1 MTTGTTNTLIGR
13 QAGYLITTGS
23 DNTVIGAYN
32 GNGDGLDIR
41 TSSNNI
47 VLSDGAGNA
56 RAYYHGSNENW
67 TLRGGVNNS
76 FVQIVECSSSGANPH
91 GLRIKYTEAS
101 PDNHNGAAI
110 RFQDGGNTTRFQ
122 VLNDGDV
129 QNHDNSYGSVSDQK
143 LKEQIADASSQWDDI
158 KDLQIR
164 KYKMKEDVANAD
176 ADSDSLF
183 RLGVIAQELETA
195 GMSGLVTE
203 QTDFDDDGNDLGTVT
218 KGVKYSIL
226 YMKAVKALQEA
237 MERIE
242 TLESKVAALEAE

>member
-1 MTTGTTNTLIGR
+1 MPQNT
-13 QAGYLITTGS
+13 
-23 DNTVIGAYN
+23 
-32 GNGDGLDIR
+32 
-41 TSSNNI
+41 
-47 VLSDGAGNA
+47 
-56 RAYYHGSNENW
+56 
-67 TLRGGVNNS
+67 
-76 FVQIVECSSSGANPH
+76 NPH